1 LNGGFI
7 SDRFVAEFGI
17 FKEEI
22 SEFTPDLKQ
31 DFNVQLDR
39 LKEEKNSLQGRLNNL
54 VGKFAEF
61 QLFTDFRTR
70 QHFPLS
76 VYFDDITDDKQLNI
90 TDVRLRDKF
99 QRADGK
105 EYEID
110 VRADSACGRTVLVE
124 VKKTVQ
130 RTGIG
135 AVRKF
140 YEKAE
145 AFAKRFPE
153 KIALLAFLS
162 IGGFTRDAL
171 RFCKENGIGTA
182 EKIVYF
188 QNDE

>member
-1 LNGGFI
+1 MRDGTIYLI
-7 SDRFVAEFGI
+7 LRHRFE
-17 FKEEI
+17 EEI

-31 DFNVQLDR
+31 DFNAELDR

-70 QHFPLS
+70 KKFPLS
-76 VYFDDITDDKQLNI
+76 VYFSGVPDNTKLNI

-105 EYEID
+105 EFEID

-124 VKKTVQ
+124 VKKTVK

-135 AVRKF
+135 VVRKF
-140 YEKAE
+140 HGKAE

-153 KIALLAFLS
+153 KIELLAFLS